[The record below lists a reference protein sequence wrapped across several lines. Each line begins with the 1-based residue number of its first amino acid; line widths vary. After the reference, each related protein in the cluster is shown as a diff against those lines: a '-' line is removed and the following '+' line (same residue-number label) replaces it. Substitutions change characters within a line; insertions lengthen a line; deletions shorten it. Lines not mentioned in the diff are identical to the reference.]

1 MSLDSGKTHI
11 HTLLRKDSSSE
22 RERERVKKEQ
32 WPCLRLH
39 YIFLQVKGTTTVHD
53 PNVTMHTTI
62 IVHQNTNATNFW
74 VSGNECKIPAVSRD
88 LELITVWT
96 ANRTVIYTQLQLKLS
111 TLATATQ

>member
-11 HTLLRKDSSSE
+11 HTLLTKDSSSE
-22 RERERVKKEQ
+22 RERERELKRNNGRACGCTISFCRSKARQ
-32 WPCLRLH
+32 Q
-39 YIFLQVKGTTTVHD
+39 YIHD
-53 PNVTMHTTI
+53 PNVTMHTS
-62 IVHQNTNATNFW
+62 VHQNKNAKIFW